1 VPNDTA
7 RPAVVRNT
15 VGEFVKP
22 ELDTCQEI
30 YMMHSDDV
38 RPELHGRERRIELG
52 GNERF
57 EIEGQ
62 TWI

>member
-1 VPNDTA
+1 M
-7 RPAVVRNT
+7 
-15 VGEFVKP
+15 KP